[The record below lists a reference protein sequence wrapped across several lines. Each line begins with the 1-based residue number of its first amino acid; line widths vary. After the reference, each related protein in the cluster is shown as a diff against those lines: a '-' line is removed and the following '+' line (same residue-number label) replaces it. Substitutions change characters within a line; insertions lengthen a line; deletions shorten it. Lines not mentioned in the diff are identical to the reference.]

1 MRIPVIKGII
11 DRRILANFRIDPQAL
26 ADVLPH
32 PFRPKLVDGY
42 GIGGICL
49 IRLKAVR
56 PRFLPL
62 PWGIG
67 SENAAHRFAVEWE
80 EDSQVREGVYIPRRD
95 TNSRLNTWAGGTLFP
110 GIHHHASFSVEESD
124 ERYSVTMRSDDG
136 QAQVHVAGRVADDIP
151 ESSVFSS
158 VADVSEFFERGS
170 LGYSE
175 TNQPGEYDGL
185 ELRCANWEVHPL
197 EIEQVESTFFQD
209 EQRFP
214 PGSVEFDCA
223 LLMRGIQHEWHGRG
237 ELCCA
242 ASAET

>member
-11 DRRILANFRIDPQAL
+11 DRRILANFRLDPEAM
-26 ADVLPH
+26 ANVLPE
-32 PFRPKLVDGY
+32 PFRPKLVHGY

-56 PRFLPL
+56 PRFLPI
-62 PWGIG
+62 PWGIA
-67 SENAAHRFAVEWE
+67 SENAAHRFAVEWD
-80 EDSQVREGVYIPRRD
+80 EDGAVREGVYIPRRD
-95 TNSRLNTWAGGTLFP
+95 TNSRLNTWAGGALFP

-124 ERYSVTMRSDDG
+124 DRYSVTMRSDDE
-136 QAQVHVAGRVADDIP
+136 QAYVRVAGVVADEIP

-158 VADVSEFFERGS
+158 VAEVSEFFERGS
-170 LGYSE
+170 LGYSN
-175 TNQPGEYDGL
+175 TNQAGKFDGL
-185 ELRCANWEVHPL
+185 ELRCRNWHVQPL
-197 EIEQVESTFFQD
+197 EIEQVESSFFQD

-242 ASAET
+242 ANS